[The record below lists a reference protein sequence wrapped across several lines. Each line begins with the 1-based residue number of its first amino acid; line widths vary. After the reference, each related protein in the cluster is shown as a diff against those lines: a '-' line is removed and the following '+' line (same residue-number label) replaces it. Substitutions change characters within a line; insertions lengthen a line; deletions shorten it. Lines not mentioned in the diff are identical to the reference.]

1 MTLSDH
7 LDMVGVTLMASW
19 AQTRKVNGDTLQLKV
34 KNTVNPWKGGKFL
47 PITLNSY
54 ALSKVW
60 FRAKSVDLRVG
71 DVKAI
76 TSSCKSWL
84 YLDMFAKS
92 EEMVLHRPH
101 SYGGIG
107 LHSVKYKALAC
118 YISTFMQTAAN
129 PSYRSSLFHQLLYQK
144 HVLEEDDVP
153 GLPAQL
159 PPYFSQD
166 LFNIIKRVKNESP
179 LYITSMTEGDWSRL
193 LTEDYVTQF

>member
-47 PITLNSY
+47 PITQRGWSLNSY

-84 YLDMFAKS
+84 YQDMFAKP

-107 LHSVKYKALAC
+107 LQSVKYKALAC

-129 PSYRSSLFHQLLYQK
+129 PNFRSSLLHQLLY
-144 HVLEEDDVP
+144 
-153 GLPAQL
+153 
-159 PPYFSQD
+159 
-166 LFNIIKRVKNESP
+166 
-179 LYITSMTEGDWSRL
+179 
-193 LTEDYVTQF
+193 